1 MIACKTKDVYEDFSK
16 DKKCMIL
23 VVIYFSQD
31 LKMIKT
37 NEWLVRRKMKQLVF
51 QLHNVLD

>member
-1 MIACKTKDVYEDFSK
+1 MIAFKTKDVYEDFSK
-16 DKKCMIL
+16 DKKCIIL

-37 NEWLVRRKMKQLVF
+37 N
-51 QLHNVLD
+51 